1 MKLRF
6 YKDEWE
12 LFFQNCDFTDEE
24 TEIISFLRKEWALV
38 DIAAELC
45 MSIATLVRKKKKI
58 ENKIVHYISRSP
70 K

>member
-1 MKLRF
+1 MKFRF
-6 YKDEWE
+6 YKDEWD

-24 TEIISFLRKEWALV
+24 TEIIKFLRKEWALV

-58 ENKIVHYISRSP
+58 ENKIIHFIDKDSR
-70 K
+70 